1 MNATQLNAF
10 DANDTTLDARKASI
24 FAAIPRDRE
33 LAEIERYVRENGV
46 AKCPLGA
53 SGLDAEFE
61 AIDHDFERSREVFA
75 AHLAE
80 GARLEYG
87 R

>member
-1 MNATQLNAF
+1 MKTQAFNAF
-10 DANDTTLDARKASI
+10 DAVNPAMDARKAAL
-24 FAAIPRDRE
+24 FASMKREKE
-33 LAEIERYVRENGV
+33 LAEIERYVRERG
-46 AKCPLGA
+46 ASKCPLGA
-53 SGLDAEFE
+53 SGLEAEFE

>member
-1 MNATQLNAF
+1 MNVTKFNTF
-10 DANDTTLDARKASI
+10 DAINPAMDARKGAL

>member
-1 MNATQLNAF
+1 MNVQAFNAF
-10 DANDTTLDARKASI
+10 DTNNPAMDARKAAI

-33 LAEIERYVRENGV
+33 LAEIERFIRERG
-46 AKCPLGA
+46 ASKCPLGA
-53 SGLDAEFE
+53 SGLEAEFE